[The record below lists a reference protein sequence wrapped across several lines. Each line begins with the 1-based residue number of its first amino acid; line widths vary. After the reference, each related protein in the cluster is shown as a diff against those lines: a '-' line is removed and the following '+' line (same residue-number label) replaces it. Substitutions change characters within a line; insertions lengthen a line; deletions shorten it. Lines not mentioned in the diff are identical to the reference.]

1 MNLHER
7 PGVYTDL
14 DLSTV
19 WTGSKGSKTVAMAVQ
34 CDLEGLASW
43 SSAAEASVYLSGDAL
58 ELARLLFQNG
68 AGSVMAY
75 PVSAATAAG
84 YSAAASALLAERK
97 ASYLICDSTTAA
109 IHAAIKTAVLAAANE
124 GNECIALFGMG
135 SSTVSDLTAA
145 ASALGSERVVL
156 VSGTAGLAGTES
168 TGAIYGPAALAG
180 LLARQTD
187 PALPVNGVKL
197 EGLAGV
203 SQHFTET
210 QLDTLVQG
218 GVTQLEDIGGE
229 VSAVRAV
236 TTRTQTGGTPDA
248 SWRELT
254 TIMIVDEVIPALR
267 NALKARF
274 LQKKNNE
281 STRGAIRSLVAE
293 ELEKRVKREIIDS
306 YGDIHV
312 EPDPE
317 DPTMCQVSFSFAV
330 ASGLNR
336 IRLTAHITV

>member
-1 MNLHER
+1 MILHER
-7 PGVYTDL
+7 PGVYTDH

-19 WTGSKGSKTVAMAVQ
+19 WTGNKGSKTVAMAVQ
-34 CDLEGLASW
+34 CSLEGLGSW
-43 SSAAEASVYLSGDAL
+43 TSAAEASVHLSGDAL

-68 AGSVMAY
+68 AGCVMAY

-84 YSAAASALLAERK
+84 YSAAATALLEQKK
-97 ASYLICDSTTAA
+97 ASFLICDSTSAS
-109 IHAAIKTAVLAAANE
+109 IHAAIKTAVLAAAAE

-135 SSTVSDLTAA
+135 SSTVSNLTAA
-145 ASALGSERVVL
+145 AAALGSERVVL
-156 VSGTAGLAGTES
+156 VNGTAGLAGTES
-168 TGAIYGPAALAG
+168 TDAVYGAAALAG

-197 EGLAGV
+197 EGLTGI
-203 SQHFTET
+203 SERFTET
-210 QLDTLVQG
+210 QIDTLVQG
-218 GVTQLEDIGGE
+218 GVTQLADIGGE

-236 TTRTQTGGTPDA
+236 TTRTQTGGASDA

-306 YGDIHV
+306 YGDIRV
-312 EPDPE
+312 EPDQE
-317 DPTMCQVSFSFAV
+317 DPTMCLVTFSFAV

-336 IRLTAHITV
+336 ICLTAHITV